1 MAFMTYE
8 CEASMRIFY
17 DILPPIRSN
26 LFGYDLI
33 IILTAVGTLAY
44 FLFVRMYSNKVY
56 NEIHTKGYRPDDVL
70 DTGVVVAPSKEEI
83 KQIKTKLRI
92 MRETSDKYYTMFT
105 NLTGIFPL
113 LGILGTVI
121 SLLPMVQD
129 IGNMQQN
136 FFVALTSTLWGLI
149 FAIFFKV
156 LDGMLSPRIERNNR
170 GIDDY
175 MEKLDASVKAH
186 EYVCSCG
193 ATPTLVSNHEKK

>member
-1 MAFMTYE
+1 
-8 CEASMRIFY
+8 MRIFY

-33 IILTAVGTLAY
+33 IILTAIGTLAY
-44 FLFVRMYSNKVY
+44 FLYVRMYSIKVY
-56 NEIHTKGYRPDDVL
+56 DMIHTKGYRPDDVL
-70 DTGVVVAPSKEEI
+70 DTKEVTPPSKEEI
-83 KQIKTKLRI
+83 KQTKTKLRA

-129 IGNMQQN
+129 IANMQSN

-175 MEKLDASVKAH
+175 LEKLELSGKVP
-186 EYVCSCG
+186 EYVCNCG
-193 ATPTLVSNHEKK
+193 VCSPTLVSVHEKE

>member
-1 MAFMTYE
+1 M
-8 CEASMRIFY
+8 SIFY
-17 DILPPIRSN
+17 DILPPIRDN
-26 LFGYDLI
+26 LLGYDLI

-56 NEIHTKGYRPDDVL
+56 NMIHTKGYRPDDVL
-70 DTGVVVAPSKEEI
+70 DTGEVVAPSKEEI
-83 KQIKTKLRI
+83 KQTKTQLRV
-92 MRETSDKYYTMFT
+92 MRETSEKYYTMFT

-129 IGNMQQN
+129 MGNMQAN
-136 FFVALTSTLWGLI
+136 FFVALTSTLWGLV

-175 MEKLDASVKAH
+175 MEKLEASGRALN
-186 EYVCSCG
+186 YVCSCG
-193 ATPTLVSNHEKK
+193 AMPDLSYEKK

>member
-1 MAFMTYE
+1 MG
-8 CEASMRIFY
+8 IFY
-17 DILPPIRSN
+17 DILPPIRDN
-26 LFGYDLI
+26 LLGYDLI

-44 FLFVRMYSNKVY
+44 FLFVRMHSSKVY
-56 NEIHTKGYRPDDVL
+56 NILHTRGYRPDDVL
-70 DTGVVVAPSKEEI
+70 DTKEVAAPSKEEI
-83 KQIKTKLRI
+83 KQTRTQLRL
-92 MRETSDKYYTMFT
+92 MRETSEKYYTMFA

-129 IGNMQQN
+129 LGNMQAN
-136 FFVALTSTLWGLI
+136 FFVALTSTLWGLV

-175 MEKLDASVKAH
+175 MEKLEASGRVQD
-186 EYVCSCG
+186 YVCNCG
-193 ATPTLVSNHEKK
+193 AVPALSHEKE